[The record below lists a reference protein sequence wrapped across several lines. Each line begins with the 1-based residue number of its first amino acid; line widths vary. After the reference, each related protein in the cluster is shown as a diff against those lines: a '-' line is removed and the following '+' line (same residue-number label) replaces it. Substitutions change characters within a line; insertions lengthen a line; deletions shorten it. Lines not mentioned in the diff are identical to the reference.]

1 MMFLSPLVI
10 LLEYGFIRDASSNKN
25 VDGRPMNLFGSFYVF
40 VQFFHLVR
48 EQNKLNLIESDS
60 FILPKTI
67 DLNRNPALELSAE
80 EIDCMIQSVFR
91 KALAVLV
98 ILLFVGCSTIPFL
111 NNTSFQ
117 AVRITTTTRQSTSEG
132 TTPHLDEDIRGRP
145 DGLAP
150 KTNRHQQETQKDAPF
165 TNLVDYFAYNAY
177 DPSGQHQN
185 GPITFDT
192 PDAIDLLAPGIFPNF
207 CAGSDMRGLWDDWY
221 GCDYAG
227 GLYLI
232 DTSTGSQTYIASTIG
247 VNAMTYDGT
256 TNTWYVSSSN
266 ILYIMD
272 ITNGQTTPIGS
283 HNIGNIVIGLTCDDY
298 GNLFAYDILW
308 SGDSTLYSVNK
319 ETGEC
324 TPIGSMG
331 YGFVYAQGCDY
342 NGVTGSI
349 SIAGYFNDG
358 SPSALLTCDPF
369 TGEATIVANFAG
381 CMEVDGLVAPVYCPP
396 PHDISIQKINAPS
409 SGNASG
415 VTPEVGVLNSGYFV
429 ENNVSINFLI
439 GKEQINGTIENFEA
453 TNGSYIHFAKN
464 TDSWQYGAPTS
475 GPGDAHSGSNL
486 WATILTDNYPTN
498 MWSGLMTPP
507 FIVPT
512 GMMFTFWHWYQFE
525 TGWDGG
531 NLKISTDGGTTFTL
545 ITPVGGYPGT
555 LSSNPY
561 MTGQPGYTGTG
572 ETIWAQ
578 AVFDL
583 TAYEG
588 MTVII
593 LWETA
598 SDSSIQYAGWY
609 IDDVGFTQTS
619 WVTEYN
625 QTVTIPV
632 FEQDEHINVTFPE
645 WIPADLGS
653 EESVTINYKAEAIN
667 LHDDGNPYNDYKEKD
682 FTLYFGYFHD
692 VAITQ
697 IVSPVDGL
705 AATQTPEVII
715 ENHGQNAETVEVE
728 MTIGKAVYTTLLE
741 EDFAGGVPPAGWGTN
756 YPSNWYGSS
765 TNYAGGVAPEAI
777 FSWTPSSVDE
787 HYLWTG
793 AIDTTGFT
801 ALSLRFK
808 EYVNDYNGDYTLKVV
823 TSVDGG
829 STWSD
834 AYVRAGGPYGPATTE
849 ITLTAANG
857 IGSATFMIAWDMS
870 GDSFNI
876 NYWYIDNVWMGI
888 IDMVEE
894 YNETVSDIGVL
905 PGETINVSLPDW
917 TPSDIPFATTIDYLI
932 TADVS
937 LNLPDEEPSD
947 NELAKT
953 ITLHYEHDV
962 GVVEITE
969 PVKADPGEYPVE
981 GIIQNFGVTFSEI
994 DIPVNAQFI
1003 NDTGVI
1009 FYNETMIVPGPLAPG
1024 AQTIVTFPNVTF
1036 PENPGHYYSIKLTM
1050 MTQLANDDH
1059 PENNKKTKTW
1069 SWDLDIYPPNTTA
1082 TVSGAMGHNDWFISS
1097 VQVTLT
1103 ATDNKGW
1110 PSGVNNTFYKVD
1122 TGDWFEYITPIIVDI
1137 DGQHTV
1143 YFYSDDNCI
1152 PPNVEEIQEVS
1163 FKMDTTE
1170 PVFLN
1175 YTFTSLNFMQDEW
1188 LCSATVE
1195 DATSGVTTVEFYV
1208 DDVLI
1213 GEDDE
1218 PPFECLFNGKPTN
1231 NSQGLAYDAAG
1242 NSAFSPLVYSSEMT
1256 VQQQRFLRF
1265 SSIYWGGASILP
1277 R

>member
-1 MMFLSPLVI
+1 
-10 LLEYGFIRDASSNKN
+10 
-25 VDGRPMNLFGSFYVF
+25 
-40 VQFFHLVR
+40 
-48 EQNKLNLIESDS
+48 
-60 FILPKTI
+60 
-67 DLNRNPALELSAE
+67 
-80 EIDCMIQSVFR
+80 
-91 KALAVLV
+91 
-98 ILLFVGCSTIPFL
+98 
-111 NNTSFQ
+111 
-117 AVRITTTTRQSTSEG
+117 
-132 TTPHLDEDIRGRP
+132 
-145 DGLAP
+145 
-150 KTNRHQQETQKDAPF
+150 
-165 TNLVDYFAYNAY
+165 
-177 DPSGQHQN
+177 
-185 GPITFDT
+185 
-192 PDAIDLLAPGIFPNF
+192 
-207 CAGSDMRGLWDDWY
+207 
-221 GCDYAG
+221 
-227 GLYLI
+227 
-232 DTSTGSQTYIASTIG
+232 
-247 VNAMTYDGT
+247 
-256 TNTWYVSSSN
+256 
-266 ILYIMD
+266 
-272 ITNGQTTPIGS
+272 
-283 HNIGNIVIGLTCDDY
+283 
-298 GNLFAYDILW
+298 
-308 SGDSTLYSVNK
+308 
-319 ETGEC
+319 
-324 TPIGSMG
+324 
-331 YGFVYAQGCDY
+331 
-342 NGVTGSI
+342 
-349 SIAGYFNDG
+349 
-358 SPSALLTCDPF
+358 
-369 TGEATIVANFAG
+369 
-381 CMEVDGLVAPVYCPP
+381 
-396 PHDISIQKINAPS
+396 
-409 SGNASG
+409 
-415 VTPEVGVLNSGYFV
+415 
-429 ENNVSINFLI
+429 
-439 GKEQINGTIENFEA
+439 
-453 TNGSYIHFAKN
+453 
-464 TDSWQYGAPTS
+464 
-475 GPGDAHSGSNL
+475 
-486 WATILTDNYPTN
+486 

-876 NYWYIDNVWMGI
+876 
-888 IDMVEE
+888 
-894 YNETVSDIGVL
+894 
-905 PGETINVSLPDW
+905 
-917 TPSDIPFATTIDYLI
+917 
-932 TADVS
+932 
-937 LNLPDEEPSD
+937 
-947 NELAKT
+947 
-953 ITLHYEHDV
+953 
-962 GVVEITE
+962 
-969 PVKADPGEYPVE
+969 
-981 GIIQNFGVTFSEI
+981 
-994 DIPVNAQFI
+994 
-1003 NDTGVI
+1003 
-1009 FYNETMIVPGPLAPG
+1009 
-1024 AQTIVTFPNVTF
+1024 
-1036 PENPGHYYSIKLTM
+1036 KL
-1050 MTQLANDDH
+1050 
-1059 PENNKKTKTW
+1059 
-1069 SWDLDIYPPNTTA
+1069 
-1082 TVSGAMGHNDWFISS
+1082 
-1097 VQVTLT
+1097 
-1103 ATDNKGW
+1103 
-1110 PSGVNNTFYKVD
+1110 
-1122 TGDWFEYITPIIVDI
+1122 
-1137 DGQHTV
+1137 
-1143 YFYSDDNCI
+1143 
-1152 PPNVEEIQEVS
+1152 
-1163 FKMDTTE
+1163 
-1170 PVFLN
+1170 
-1175 YTFTSLNFMQDEW
+1175 
-1188 LCSATVE
+1188 
-1195 DATSGVTTVEFYV
+1195 
-1208 DDVLI
+1208 
-1213 GEDDE
+1213 
-1218 PPFECLFNGKPTN
+1218 
-1231 NSQGLAYDAAG
+1231 
-1242 NSAFSPLVYSSEMT
+1242 LVH
-1256 VQQQRFLRF
+1256 R
-1265 SSIYWGGASILP
+1265 
-1277 R
+1277 